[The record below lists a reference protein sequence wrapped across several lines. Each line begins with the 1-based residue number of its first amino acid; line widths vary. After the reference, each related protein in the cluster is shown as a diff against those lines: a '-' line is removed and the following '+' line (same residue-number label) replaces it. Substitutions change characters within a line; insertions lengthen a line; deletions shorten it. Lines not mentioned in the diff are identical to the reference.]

1 MRNNNQHEADRIPLD
16 IKEKLLIL
24 SKKLPEAARSQF
36 VKRTAVRISEVAAAH
51 PRTITYTVAGWVLGQ
66 LIDNILTIDMP
77 FSDLVVCLT
86 ADKAS
91 DLGGVAGAIYGFFE
105 DKQAQSQRRE
115 IARIIGEELRAAQPD
130 GPTAL

>member
-1 MRNNNQHEADRIPLD
+1 MKNTNQLETDQIPLD
-16 IKEKLLIL
+16 IKAKLLIL
-24 SKKLPEAARSQF
+24 AKKLPEDARSQF
-36 VKRTAVRISEVAAAH
+36 VKRTAIRISEVAAEH

-91 DLGGVAGAIYGFFE
+91 DLGGVAGALYGFFE
-105 DKQAQSQRRE
+105 DKQAQSQRRQ

-130 GPTAL
+130 GLIAP